1 MKRSVG
7 ALAGT
12 GVRPLHLRR
21 RASRP
26 QLERDP
32 LGGYPARPDRPDVIR
47 IRSAGGL
54 PSRAERSSPSAV
66 APFGSGH
73 SPPGGRRSPPK
84 VCHPSP
90 VFRPFENISMNN
102 AIHFI
107 LLSFFFSLTN
117 VQFLPC

>member
-66 APFGSGH
+66 APFWFRAP
-73 SPPGGRRSPPK
+73 PPGGSTLTRKGVPPFARFQTVRK
-84 VCHPSP
+84 YLD
-90 VFRPFENISMNN
+90 E
-102 AIHFI
+102 
-107 LLSFFFSLTN
+107 
-117 VQFLPC
+117 